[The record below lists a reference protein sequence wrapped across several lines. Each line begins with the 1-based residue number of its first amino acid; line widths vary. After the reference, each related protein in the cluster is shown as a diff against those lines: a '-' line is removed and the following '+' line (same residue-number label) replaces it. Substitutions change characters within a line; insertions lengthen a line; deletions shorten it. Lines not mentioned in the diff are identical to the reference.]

1 MEKDNDILSK
11 GTEAAN
17 LVQSAVNIGKA
28 VSSVS
33 KGAAVGGV
41 YGAAALAIWQN
52 RKLIGKIILAI
63 GLVLLIPILFI
74 IMLPSIIFGDISSD
88 VPSDIMNNNA
98 AIISNLESAQTTV
111 SDCIISA
118 HENILSEVSKKISN
132 LPGGCTGR
140 VVDSF
145 KDNSVIDINLLISQY
160 CASKDNW
167 DEVKTEDLKST
178 INSNKDKLFSYTL
191 TISTEKSGDKSIT
204 VYTYTINYKG
214 GTELSEIFGLDEN
227 KSKIASDYAENL
239 VVYLYG
245 NSLLNGTAA
254 VSADVERYSEVILK
268 YAKENGIEGYFEI
281 IKCIMM
287 AESGGRGTDV
297 MQCSEC
303 PYNTRYSKAPNS
315 IKDVYYSIEIGIKY
329 FAECLKQASCK
340 NSSDISRI
348 SLALQGYNFGNGYIG
363 WALKK
368 YGGYSQSN
376 AKEFSDMMKAKL
388 GWSNYGN
395 PNYVSAVLKYYFD
408 TSISGE
414 GASGWGSPFPGR
426 NWKSAVTSEFGY
438 RTDPVTGKKGTFHA
452 GMDIAFPVGTNISA
466 VREGTVTAVNYY
478 TTGYGYHIIIDHG
491 GGYKTLYGHCSTL
504 LVKEGEKVTKGQVIA
519 KVGSTGKST
528 GPHLHINVYLNGKT
542 QNPRNYIN

>member
-28 VSSVS
+28 ASSVS

-41 YGAAALAIWQN
+41 YGAAAVAIWQN

-145 KDNSVIDINLLISQY
+145 KDNSVIDINLFISQY

-245 NSLLNGTAA
+245 NSLLKGTAA

-287 AESGGRGTDV
+287 ALHLR
-297 MQCSEC
+297 
-303 PYNTRYSKAPNS
+303 
-315 IKDVYYSIEIGIKY
+315 
-329 FAECLKQASCK
+329 
-340 NSSDISRI
+340 
-348 SLALQGYNFGNGYIG
+348 
-363 WALKK
+363 
-368 YGGYSQSN
+368 
-376 AKEFSDMMKAKL
+376 
-388 GWSNYGN
+388 
-395 PNYVSAVLKYYFD
+395 
-408 TSISGE
+408 
-414 GASGWGSPFPGR
+414 
-426 NWKSAVTSEFGY
+426 
-438 RTDPVTGKKGTFHA
+438 
-452 GMDIAFPVGTNISA
+452 
-466 VREGTVTAVNYY
+466 
-478 TTGYGYHIIIDHG
+478 III
-491 GGYKTLYGHCSTL
+491 
-504 LVKEGEKVTKGQVIA
+504 VQEIIVQQVIMSLLA
-519 KVGSTGKST
+519 
-528 GPHLHINVYLNGKT
+528 
-542 QNPRNYIN
+542 

>member
-28 VSSVS
+28 ASSVS

-41 YGAAALAIWQN
+41 YGAAAVAIWQN

-315 IKDVYYSIEIGIKY
+315 IKDVNYSIETGIKY

-438 RTDPVTGKKGTFHA
+438 RTDPITGKKGTFHA

-491 GGYKTLYGHCSTL
+491 GGYKTLYGHCSAL